1 LRHYRLSIT
10 EARMYPTD
18 AAQALDLIRS
28 LGAPARLQ
36 RHVELVGEAGEA
48 LLELLREQSVAVDER
63 FVRIGIV
70 LHDAGKIRHPA
81 ELNAPGG
88 EHEPSGETMLL
99 AAGVSPE
106 LARVC
111 LSHARWA
118 AMDCRLEEL
127 AVALADKLWKG
138 VRKTELEERFIDAAA
153 AVGERDRW
161 SLYLALDSGFER
173 IAADGGE
180 RLARSAV

>member
-1 LRHYRLSIT
+1 
-10 EARMYPTD
+10 MFPTD
-18 AAQALDLIRS
+18 TAQALDLIVS
-28 LGAPARLQ
+28 LGAPARLR
-36 RHVELVGEAGEA
+36 RHVELVGEAGDA
-48 LLELLREQSVAVDER
+48 LLALLRQQSVGVDEN

-81 ELNAPGG
+81 ELHAPGG
-88 EHEPSGETMLL
+88 EHEPSGQAMLL
-99 AAGVSPE
+99 TAGVSPQ

-118 AMDCRLEEL
+118 AMECRLEEL

-138 VRKTELEERFIDAAA
+138 VRKRELEERFIDAAA
-153 AVGERDRW
+153 AAGERDRW

-173 IAADGGE
+173 IAADGAE